1 MVTIIERYVKDCLEE
16 IGLAGEI
23 NPQAIA
29 FYSENPDQLK
39 LLTLEELVG
48 IYFALK
54 DKSNEEI
61 TS

>member
-1 MVTIIERYVKDCLEE
+1 MVTIIENYIKNCLEE
-16 IGLAGEI
+16 IGMAGEI
-23 NPQAIA
+23 NPAAIE
-29 FYSENPDQLK
+29 FYKTNPDQLK
-39 LLTLEELVG
+39 LLTFEELVG